1 MLHHELPCLAVRIRV
16 RPVSVRTVQDEEGHT
31 MKLGYWAAGLCVALG
46 CHSAA
51 HGASVQPSYDIDV
64 ASLTVEVKPN
74 GRYIVGFDFT
84 NLSVY
89 GIPDTKVDNKIITF
103 QPDTILRYGELG
115 FVLDGVANGKV
126 KGLSYTDG
134 KGFGVWGAGPLGSDL
149 ASIDGS
155 GNDEAL
161 ELRIDADFDF
171 TWKINALWFTDGNSS
186 NNAFADTWL
195 VSEVAASSE
204 SGSGWNEISSNNLF
218 SFYNANADS
227 GKGNANIKALRQDG
241 DGIHVMNKSLSE
253 GYDGL
258 NTYVTVDDT
267 AIYLSGISLLMEP
280 EDARSLDL
288 LAPVPLPA
296 PVGMLL
302 AGIGG
307 LAFLRRRQTA

>member
-1 MLHHELPCLAVRIRV
+1 
-16 RPVSVRTVQDEEGHT
+16 
-31 MKLGYWAAGLCVALG
+31 MKMQYCAAGLCAALG
-46 CHSAA
+46 AYTAA
-51 HGASVQPSYDIDV
+51 HAASVQPSYDIDV

-84 NLSVY
+84 NLSAY
-89 GIPDTKVDNKIITF
+89 GIPNTKNDNEIATLN
-103 QPDTILRYGELG
+103 PDTILRYGELG
-115 FVLDGVANGKV
+115 LVLDGIVSGKV
-126 KGLSYTDG
+126 RGLSYTDG
-134 KGFGVWGAGPLGSDL
+134 KGFGVWDATNLLNFRRETP
-149 ASIDGS
+149 AIDGS
-155 GNDEAL
+155 ENDEAL

-171 TWKINALWFTDGNSS
+171 TWKINALWFTDGKSS

-204 SGSGWNEISSNNLF
+204 SGSGWNEISSNSLF

-227 GKGNANIKALRQDG
+227 GKGNTNIKALRQDG

-258 NTYVTVDDT
+258 NTYVTAEDT

-280 EDARSLDL
+280 EDARSLEL